1 MVAYFAVPPDL
12 ADRYDPSE
20 VSVFQS
26 LFSQFINLP
35 GSETER
41 LAAWGVVDSESSA
54 AATTA
59 GESGNNTEDSEGE
72 EGHVAAQSAAD
83 KSPAAAS
90 AAGGG
95 GKGSWFKMPS
105 DIRWPDPHEP
115 GALPQTDFRNLR
127 FKLIPSIAE
136 GPWVVKAA
144 VRSQP
149 ALLGRKVVQRYFRGE
164 GYMEIDIH
172 VGSSGIAMNV
182 VGVCRGYTK
191 VAAADLGIVIQGE
204 DPSELPEKMLGCV
217 CFNHIDMEVRH
228 KLD

>member
-1 MVAYFAVPPDL
+1 MVAFFALPPDL
-12 ADRYDPSE
+12 AERYEKSE
-20 VSVFQS
+20 VEIFES

-35 GSETER
+35 ANESER
-41 LAAWGVVDSESSA
+41 LAEWGVVDNNAVS
-54 AATTA
+54 TGA
-59 GESGNNTEDSEGE
+59 GDDMEDSEGE
-72 EGHVAAQSAAD
+72 GDPNATDSS
-83 KSPAAAS
+83 KPSTAAS
-90 AAGGG
+90 GAGSGGG
-95 GKGSWFKMPS
+95 GGSWFKMPS

-115 GALPQTDFRNLR
+115 GALPQSDFRNQR
-127 FKLIPSIAE
+127 FKLIPSVTE

-149 ALLGRKVVQRYFRGE
+149 ALLGRKVVQRYFRGD
-164 GYMEIDIH
+164 GYLEIDIH

-191 VAAADLGIVIQGE
+191 MAAADLGIVIQGE
-204 DPSELPEKMLGCV
+204 SPSELPEKMLGCV